1 MKIYN
6 YHPVTKE
13 FIGDSIA
20 DKSPLESDIYLIP
33 ANSTDIQP
41 PDAQANQ
48 VAVFEDNDWI
58 IKPDFRGQIVYKK
71 SDLSEII
78 IQEIGEIPLDML
90 ESLPVKPNEF
100 SAWDGSGYVF
110 DMNLVRTKRNQLL
123 QESDFTQIPDCPLTA
138 EKKEAYRV
146 YRQAL
151 RDLPE
156 NIDISNPLFPDK
168 PE

>member
-6 YHPVTKE
+6 YHPITKE
-13 FIGDSIA
+13 FLSESTA
-20 DKSPLESDIYLIP
+20 DESPLEPGVFLIP
-33 ANSTDIQP
+33 ANATRIIP
-41 PDAQANQ
+41 PEIGENQ
-48 VAVFEDNDWI
+48 TAVFENNEWV
-58 IKPDFRGQIVYKK
+58 IKPDFRGKIVYKK